1 MEEDGEVGDTSHHN
15 QQQEQL
21 TLACRLGKEGRESE
35 TSLQR
40 KGSDYIVVSCSR
52 IGHQYEV
59 KKRRKKGKEEEK
71 SDKPRKCSSDLHKR
85 D

>member
-1 MEEDGEVGDTSHHN
+1 MEGVGDHN
-15 QQQEQL
+15 QQQQL
-21 TLACRLGKEGRESE
+21 TLTCRLGKERRESE

-40 KGSDYIVVSCSR
+40 KGSDYIVVSCLR

-59 KKRRKKGKEEEK
+59 RKEEKEEDK

>member
-1 MEEDGEVGDTSHHN
+1 M
-15 QQQEQL
+15 

-59 KKRRKKGKEEEK
+59 KKRRKGKEGEK
-71 SDKPRKCSSDLHKR
+71 SDKPSKCSSDLHKQ

>member
-1 MEEDGEVGDTSHHN
+1 MEGGGEVGDTSHHN
-15 QQQEQL
+15 QQQQL

-40 KGSDYIVVSCSR
+40 KGSDYIVVSCLR

-59 KKRRKKGKEEEK
+59 RKEEKEEDK

>member
-1 MEEDGEVGDTSHHN
+1 MPRSIVVG
-15 QQQEQL
+15 
-21 TLACRLGKEGRESE
+21 CRLGEEGRKSE

-59 KKRRKKGKEEEK
+59 KKRRKKGKEEDK

>member
-1 MEEDGEVGDTSHHN
+1 M
-15 QQQEQL
+15 

-40 KGSDYIVVSCSR
+40 KGSDYIVVSCLR

-59 KKRRKKGKEEEK
+59 RKRRKKGKEEEK
-71 SDKPRKCSSDLHKR
+71 SDKTRKCSSDLHKQ

>member
-1 MEEDGEVGDTSHHN
+1 M
-15 QQQEQL
+15 

-40 KGSDYIVVSCSR
+40 KGSDYIVVSCLR

-59 KKRRKKGKEEEK
+59 KKRRRKEK
-71 SDKPRKCSSDLHKR
+71 RRRKV
-85 D
+85 